1 MGEYLSIYDGQNL
14 QSSKIFEL
22 DYNFGNMKK
31 KTVSSTG
38 KYMTVQFSTDEED
51 AWNLMAFK
59 AFYNYI
65 SINSTCNH
73 WFNTS
78 SLYLM
83 SPIVDSAINC
93 SWVITANSISSTI
106 SIQIE
111 ILEVM
116 HSIVLK
122 D

>member
-116 HSIVLK
+116 HPIVLN